1 MSRMRYLVSV
11 MLICLLSGCM
21 RDSVPDSALVPDLV
35 IEDYIVEDENEFT
48 EWDEENI
55 RQMKKLYFRVQTLD
69 GIRYG

>member
-21 RDSVPDSALVPDLV
+21 RDSVPDSARVPDLV
-35 IEDYIVEDENEFT
+35 IEDYVVEDENEFT
-48 EWDEENI
+48 EWDEESI